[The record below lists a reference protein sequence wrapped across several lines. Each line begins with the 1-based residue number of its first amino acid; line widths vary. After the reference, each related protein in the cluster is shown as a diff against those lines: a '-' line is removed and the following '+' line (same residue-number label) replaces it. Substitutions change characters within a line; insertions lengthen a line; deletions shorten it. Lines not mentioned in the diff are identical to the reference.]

1 MYTHPSHSGST
12 LHPCIPVTVGE
23 QCAPCGDRAPF
34 SESTNLVDTVSTTLE
49 CLNQIVA
56 RCWSVNFL
64 GQLAHSLQ
72 AGALLGVLT
81 SQLSPLPFILPS
93 LLQICT
99 VFVTQLSFIL
109 VRNQVLPH

>member
-1 MYTHPSHSGST
+1 MYAHPSHSGST

-56 RCWSVNFL
+56 RLFYLKGKRKSTRLKVNRMGL
-64 GQLAHSLQ
+64 K
-72 AGALLGVLT
+72 T
-81 SQLSPLPFILPS
+81 
-93 LLQICT
+93 
-99 VFVTQLSFIL
+99 
-109 VRNQVLPH
+109 

>member
-1 MYTHPSHSGST
+1 MSGDQHT
-12 LHPCIPVTVGE
+12 LLVSRAELSDATSSFPVFIN
-23 QCAPCGDRAPF
+23 AIIILSAA
-34 SESTNLVDTVSTTLE
+34 LVSFLTIY
-49 CLNQIVA
+49 QVA
-56 RCWSVNFL
+56 CWSVNFL

-93 LLQICT
+93 ILQICI

-109 VRNQVLPH
+109 VLNQVLPH